1 MHMQSTE
8 VLLLLIKTVTN
19 LPSKKERY
27 YQKYL
32 FGIRKNS
39 HSDYFNLSTFNILF
53 LFIISYKSNVIV
65 LYLEYLKFIANWAI

>member
-19 LPSKKERY
+19 LPLKKERY

-39 HSDYFNLSTFNILF
+39 HSDYFNLSTFNILI
-53 LFIISYKSNVIV
+53 LFIILYKSNVIV
-65 LYLEYLKFIANWAI
+65 LYLEYLKCFANWAI